1 MYFRSLLVSTGLV
14 LGAASPLAQADTLR
28 LGIGEWATGQASTY
42 VLKAVLEDAGHQV
55 DVSSVSLAAI
65 WQGLSVGELDAF
77 TGAWLPTTQAGY
89 YEGTADQ
96 VADLGPNLTE
106 ARVGLAVP
114 SYVEATSIAELAD
127 AGETFGQRIHGIDPG
142 AGIMALTEQAMQAY
156 GIEDWQLVAG
166 SDAAMSQTLQT
177 AVERQEP
184 IVVTAWAPHPVFSDR
199 ALRYLDDPQGI
210 YSSDEQIHTVTRQG
224 LAEEKPAV
232 TAILDRFQWTL
243 ADMQDLMAA
252 NQENGDYEANARAWV
267 DAHPELVATWLG
279 ESAGET
285 ADSDTGSDIDSNAD
299 ETD

>member
-1 MYFRSLLVSTGLV
+1 MQFRSLIVSAGLL
-14 LGAASPLAQADTLR
+14 LGAASPLAQADSLR

-77 TGAWLPTTQAGY
+77 SGAWLPVTQASY
-89 YEGTADQ
+89 YEGVSDK
-96 VADLGPNLTE
+96 VDDLGPNLTD

-114 SYVEATSIAELAD
+114 SYADATSIADLSG
-127 AGETFGQRIHGIDPG
+127 AGETLGQRIYGIDPG

-166 SDAAMSQTLQT
+166 SDAAMSQTLKT
-177 AVERQEP
+177 AISREEP
-184 IVVTAWAPHPVFSDR
+184 VVVTAWSPHPVFADQSP
-199 ALRYLDDPQGI
+199 RYLDDPKGI
-210 YSSDEQIHTVTRQG
+210 YSSDEQIHTVVRKG
-224 LAEEKPAV
+224 LAEEKPEV

-243 ADMQDLMAA
+243 ADMQGLLDA

-279 ESAGET
+279 QADDKVDGESEIESESANQ
-285 ADSDTGSDIDSNAD
+285 DD
-299 ETD
+299 